1 MRGRANRGWP
11 RQASPSTIGR
21 RHKAWWAMI
30 SAMGETTKP
39 RRQLA
44 QVLRYGIEAP
54 YVPAGLTAGGAA
66 CCVAARWRRASWLTA
81 IGAALLTQAGL
92 YMHTTVRGKLQIW
105 ERELDRLALRG
116 DERLLDLG
124 CGRGAVLIAA
134 ARRLPAGRAVGIDLW
149 RSRDQSGNNIEVTR
163 ANARAAGVVD
173 RVELQTADMTELPF
187 PDASFDVV
195 LSALALHNIPTG
207 EGRERAVDEAMRVLR
222 PGGRLLLADFRHASD
237 YRRHLGP
244 AATSRPL
251 GPRYWYGGPWAAT
264 TLVTSGKD

>member
-1 MRGRANRGWP
+1 
-11 RQASPSTIGR
+11 
-21 RHKAWWAMI
+21 
-30 SAMGETTKP
+30 
-39 RRQLA
+39 
-44 QVLRYGIEAP
+44 
-54 YVPAGLTAGGAA
+54 
-66 CCVAARWRRASWLTA
+66 
-81 IGAALLTQAGL
+81 
-92 YMHTTVRGKLQIW
+92 VRGKLQIW

-163 ANARAAGVVD
+163 ANARAAGVFD

-195 LSALALHNIPTG
+195 VSALALHNIPTG

-237 YRRHLGP
+237 YRQHLGP

-264 TLVTSGKD
+264 TLVTSSKD